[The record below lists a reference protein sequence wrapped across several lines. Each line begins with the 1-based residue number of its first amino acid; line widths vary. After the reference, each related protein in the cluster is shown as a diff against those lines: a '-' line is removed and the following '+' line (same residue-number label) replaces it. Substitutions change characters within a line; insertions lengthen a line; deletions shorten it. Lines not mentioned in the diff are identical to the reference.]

1 MDLQKYGG
9 RANAMMPKS
18 PPTLMLLYNNV
29 AKLRHFGGG
38 PAVEK

>member
-1 MDLQKYGG
+1 MVAG
-9 RANAMMPKS
+9 ANAMTLEE

-29 AKLRHFGGG
+29 AKLRHFRGS